1 MTLQF
6 DKTRIVVRERAY
18 VDVLDLALRLIRVY
32 AGPLLLAFAA
42 GIVPVALFN
51 WWLLADYAER
61 NFELGFPLA
70 YMFYMVLVVLFQAPL
85 ATAPATLYL
94 GKAVFAERP
103 DAREIAREFRQSL
116 PQLLVCQVLLR
127 PWYLRWCYLNEVI
140 LLERNRLRRKKG
152 DGEST
157 LERARILHL
166 GEGGDLIARALAV
179 MVVGGLLFASIWL
192 SILALRGMLVQGWS
206 FFDFRSMLWA
216 LLTGQLDWE
225 FLRPMFRLY
234 FPLTIWIVVAYF
246 TVVRFLSYLDLRI
259 RREGWEVELIMRAE
273 RARLTRNWP

>member
-1 MTLQF
+1 MQF

-42 GIVPVALFN
+42 GIVPVAIFN
-51 WWLLADYAER
+51 WWLLADYAEQDV
-61 NFELGFPLA
+61 ELGFPLA
-70 YMFYMVLVVLFQAPL
+70 YMCYMVLLILFEAPL

-94 GKAVFAERP
+94 GKAVFTERP

-116 PQLLVCQVLLR
+116 PQLLLCQVVLR
-127 PWYLRWCYLNEVI
+127 LWYLRWSCLNEVI
-140 LLERNRLRRKKG
+140 LLERNRLRQKKG
-152 DGEST
+152 GGEST
-157 LERARILHL
+157 LQRARVLHL
-166 GEGGDLIARALAV
+166 GEGGDLVARAFAV
-179 MVVGGLLFASIWL
+179 IIVGGLLFASIWL
-192 SILALRGMLVQGWS
+192 SILTLRGMLLQGWS
-206 FFDFRSMLWA
+206 FFVFRSMLWA

-225 FLRPMFRLY
+225 FLGPMFRFH
-234 FPLTIWIVVAYF
+234 FPLAMWIVVAYF

-273 RARLTRNWP
+273 RARLAKRWP